1 MKELTRQ
8 IVIIFSLIITLFL
21 VGCNQVT
28 CDEPYIK
35 VGTSCCLD
43 QNDNNICDSD
53 EERVKPGTPN
63 VNQEVEHQEQTF
75 TINDLQADIGNVL
88 GETVFLTKDQKLD
101 HALVYSN
108 KVQGS
113 KFLGT
118 YGLNLFYYKP
128 TTQKP
133 QIIIEITEPE
143 HYIKNK
149 EDFRNFISVTKNIF
163 LETALNSKVLFENE
177 FKEGELPNIIYLVSG
192 VDKYTSKK
200 AKYVSHSESPPVSFY
215 DDIYYPEAV
224 SGNIAEIKY
233 VKINRY
239 VVNISDTDRLERN
252 PKPKYTRELSN
263 INYGQSAVVQCSP
276 NLLIALSV
284 EDYGAQSKTYEKNYN
299 RKDLTKDFFSTP
311 INSYYREL
319 VTDAQALLKMC
330 EQRYQFTYI
339 RGR

>member
-118 YGLNLFYYKP
+118 YGLNLF
-128 TTQKP
+128 
-133 QIIIEITEPE
+133 
-143 HYIKNK
+143 
-149 EDFRNFISVTKNIF
+149 
-163 LETALNSKVLFENE
+163 
-177 FKEGELPNIIYLVSG
+177 
-192 VDKYTSKK
+192 
-200 AKYVSHSESPPVSFY
+200 
-215 DDIYYPEAV
+215 
-224 SGNIAEIKY
+224 
-233 VKINRY
+233 
-239 VVNISDTDRLERN
+239 
-252 PKPKYTRELSN
+252 
-263 INYGQSAVVQCSP
+263 
-276 NLLIALSV
+276 
-284 EDYGAQSKTYEKNYN
+284 
-299 RKDLTKDFFSTP
+299 
-311 INSYYREL
+311 
-319 VTDAQALLKMC
+319 
-330 EQRYQFTYI
+330 
-339 RGR
+339 